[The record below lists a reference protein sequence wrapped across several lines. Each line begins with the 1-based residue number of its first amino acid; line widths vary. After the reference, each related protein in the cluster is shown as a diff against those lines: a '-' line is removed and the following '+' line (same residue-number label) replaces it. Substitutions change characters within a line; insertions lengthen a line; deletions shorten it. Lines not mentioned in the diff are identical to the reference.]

1 MATNIERDEWKT
13 YYRSV
18 VVTNPTT
25 PASGDPVRWGT
36 LTGIALI
43 DESTD
48 ITGETSVN
56 FGPFEARFGVDDNVG
71 AGIAVGDLLYYNDT
85 ATGSPATNL
94 NNTSSGYFFGFAL
107 EAVSANATTTIRVMH
122 VPSPGTGALTAGGVG
137 TTQLASAA
145 VTPVKLGNGYR
156 ALANDAAL
164 VLAATDTVI
173 VVNTTTGDKAATM
186 TATHANHIIHLRAAV
201 ASGGSYTFAVTGGD
215 VTLNAVNEGATIM
228 YTGSAWILVH
238 LINGATIV

>member
-25 PASGDPVRWGT
+25 PVSGSPVRWGT

-43 DESTD
+43 DESAD

-56 FGPFEARFGVDDNVG
+56 FGPFEARLSVDDNG
-71 AGIAVGDLLYYNDT
+71 GSGIAVGDLLYYNDT
-85 ATGSPATNL
+85 ATGSPATNI

-107 EAVSANATTTIRVMH
+107 EAVGSNATTTIRVLH

-164 VLAATDTVI
+164 ALAATDTTI
-173 VVNTTTGDKAATM
+173 LVNTTTGTKAATM
-186 TATHANHIIHLRAAV
+186 TATHAGHMIFIRAV
-201 ASGGSYTFAVTGGD
+201 VGSGGSYTLAVTGGD
-215 VTLNAVNEGATIM
+215 VTLNAANEAAILV
-228 YTGSAWILVH
+228 YSGSAWELVA
-238 LINGATIV
+238 LMGATLV